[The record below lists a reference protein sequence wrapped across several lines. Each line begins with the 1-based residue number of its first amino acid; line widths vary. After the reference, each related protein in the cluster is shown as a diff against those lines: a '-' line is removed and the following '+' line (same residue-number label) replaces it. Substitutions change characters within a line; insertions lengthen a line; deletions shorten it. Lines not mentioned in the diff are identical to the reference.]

1 MRKFEKVSLEEFSK
15 YYDKSLYK
23 TYNIPV
29 RKTRYSAGYDFS
41 LIEDLKILSQEIKL
55 IPTGIKAD
63 MNDNE
68 VLLLIIRSS
77 LGFKYNIRMCNQVGV
92 IDRDYY
98 NNKDNE
104 GQIFVKIKNEG
115 DKEVTLKKG
124 EGIIQGIFINYLVTD
139 NEEEVTRLRVGGI
152 GSTNNKGVI

>member
-1 MRKFEKVSLEEFSK
+1 MIG
-15 YYDKSLYK
+15 
-23 TYNIPV
+23 NIM
-29 RKTRYSAGYDFS
+29 DF
-41 LIEDLKILSQEIKL
+41 
-55 IPTGIKAD
+55 
-63 MNDNE
+63 
-68 VLLLIIRSS
+68 
-77 LGFKYNIRMCNQVGV
+77 
-92 IDRDYY
+92 Y